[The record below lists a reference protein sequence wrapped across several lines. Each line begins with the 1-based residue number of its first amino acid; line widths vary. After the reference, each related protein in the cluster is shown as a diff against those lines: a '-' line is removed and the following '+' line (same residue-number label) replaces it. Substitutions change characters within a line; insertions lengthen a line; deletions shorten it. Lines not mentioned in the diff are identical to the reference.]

1 MAHVTHRFVNRRTAL
16 AALFLALVLG
26 VGALPA
32 SPAGAQNGPA
42 VTTLTVNV
50 LTCLEPGCTE
60 IIEDTAP
67 TEGVLVEVSA
77 PEGGSLGS
85 CTTDATGAC
94 ALDIEWFPTVTLTF
108 DEATIPDGYAL
119 TGNPVE
125 WPMGEE
131 PQAAVSASVLLFPVG
146 GFPPEPEPT
155 VAPTEVPD
163 DPAPPAT
170 APPVSQLPSTG
181 SGLDGSSTAIV
192 LTASALAMAT
202 LGLAVIGARRLL
214 SHDEM

>member
-32 SPAGAQNGPA
+32 SSVGAQNGPA

-94 ALDIEWFPTVTLTF
+94 ALDIEWFPTVTLAF
-108 DEATIPDGYAL
+108 NEATIPDGYAL

-131 PQAAVSASVLLFPVG
+131 PQAAVLASVLLFPVG

-181 SGLDGSSTAIV
+181 SGPDAGSGTAV
-192 LTASALAMAT
+192 LTGALVTAFAF
-202 LGLAVIGARRLL
+202 GLVALVTRVLIARR
-214 SHDEM
+214 S

>member
-1 MAHVTHRFVNRRTAL
+1 MARLTHRFSSPRLALTAL
-16 AALFLALVLG
+16 FLVLG

-32 SPAGAQNGPA
+32 SSAGAQDGPA

-60 IIEDTAP
+60 FIEDTAP

-94 ALDIEWFPTVTLTF
+94 ALDIEWFLTVTLTF

-119 TGNPVE
+119 NGNPVE
-125 WPMGEE
+125 WPMGDE
-131 PQAAVSASVLLFPVG
+131 PQAAVAASVLLFPVG

-155 VAPTEVPD
+155 VAPTDVPD

-170 APPVSQLPSTG
+170 TPPVSQLPSTG
-181 SGLDGSSTAIV
+181 TGTDAGPDTAAAAGFLV
-192 LTASALAMAT
+192 TVVG
-202 LGLAVIGARRLL
+202 LGLAALVSRGVRARR
-214 SHDEM
+214 S